1 MLTDLKLLLRT
12 VGVESVLRGP
22 YHSGGHTSYRLD
34 IHRRMYEEAFDPRQ
48 PNWPRVRGMDAP
60 RFVVAEL
67 LSRYGDL
74 PARAFPTESART
86 LYRRLQTGG
95 SVSAYTLDRLCAAMG
110 WVLDAP
116 LYGAREVLWTREL
129 PTIGDTFTLSVDD
142 PLHRFDS
149 EGVISK
155 NTGGDGLKRA
165 LVLLWERRN
174 ECPGAEV
181 VLAVHD
187 EIVVEVPEEQAE
199 RAKAWVARGMVD
211 AMAPLID
218 PVPVEVEAKVGQTWG
233 G

>member
-1 MLTDLKLLLRT
+1 L
-12 VGVESVLRGP
+12 GVESVLRGP
-22 YHSGGHTSYRLD
+22 YHCGVHESYRLD
-34 IHRRMYEEAFDPRQ
+34 IHRRMYEEAFGTRR
-48 PNWPRVRGMDAP
+48 PNWPRVVGMDAP

-67 LSRYGDL
+67 LSRYGDV
-74 PARAFPTESART
+74 PARAFPTESARA

-95 SVSAYTLDRLCAAMG
+95 TVSAYTLDRLCAAMG
-110 WVLDAP
+110 WVLYAP
-116 LYGAREVLWTREL
+116 LYGARAVAWKREL
-129 PTIGDTFTLSVDD
+129 PTVADTFTLSVDD

-165 LVLLWERRN
+165 LVLLWERRG
-174 ECPGAEV
+174 ECPDAEV

-187 EIVVEVPEEQAE
+187 EIVVEVPETHAE
-199 RAKAWVARGMVD
+199 VAKAWVAKAMTD

-218 PVPVEVEAKVGQTWG
+218 PVPVEVEAKVGKTWG